1 MSKTRADLIKRALK
15 NLGALPAGQVAS
27 AEDSASM
34 DALIDPLLDSLNAR
48 EIVYVGDSES
58 IPDEF
63 FIPLGECL
71 AFVASPEYG
80 ASLDPARLRS
90 DGRPKAEDDLRHIQA
105 AKPTYQTLKAEY
117 Y

>member
-1 MSKTRADLIKRALK
+1 MPKTRSDLIERALK
-15 NLGALPAGQVAS
+15 NLGALPQGQAAS

-34 DALIDPLLDSLNAR
+34 DALIDPLIESLNMR
-48 EIVYVGDSES
+48 DIVYVGDADT

-71 AFVASPEYG
+71 AFAASHEFG
-80 ASLDPARLRS
+80 AALDPSRLRS
-90 DGRPKAEDDLRHIQA
+90 DGRPKAEDDLKNMQA
-105 AKPTYQTLKAEY
+105 ARPTYQTLKTEY